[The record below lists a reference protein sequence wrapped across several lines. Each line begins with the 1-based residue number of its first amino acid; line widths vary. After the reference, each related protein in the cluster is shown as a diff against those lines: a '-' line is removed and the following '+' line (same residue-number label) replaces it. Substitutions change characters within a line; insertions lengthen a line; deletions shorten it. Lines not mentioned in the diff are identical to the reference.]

1 MTMIRPNF
9 SGTWEF
15 NSSRSTLEIPAPDS
29 TTIVI
34 EHNEPDFHLKRT
46 HVFGRNSDTFSLE
59 PKTDGKTVELNH
71 DGLVIRASL
80 QWDDLTLVFDT
91 TLNRNAK
98 PATNSVRYKLSDDG
112 QVLLAEE
119 RFRSDSLNYDN
130 RWAFDRQ

>member
-1 MTMIRPNF
+1 MIRPNF

-34 EHNEPDFHLKRT
+34 EHNEPGFHLKRT
-46 HVFGRNSDTFSLE
+46 HVFGGNSDTFSLE
-59 PKTDGKTVELNH
+59 LSTDGKTVELNH
-71 DGLVIRASL
+71 AGLAIRASL
-80 QWDDLTLVFDT
+80 RWDNITLVFDT
-91 TLNRNAK
+91 TLNRNGE
-98 PATNSVRYKLSDDG
+98 PATNTVRYQLSNDG